1 MLFRRFSQKRGGV
14 VLTFYERFKFL
25 CEEKGVSPAQAAREN
40 GVTQQ
45 AASHWKTRG
54 SMPKSETLWKFV
66 SYFDTNIDFLLGKEG
81 AAVRYSFIPFG
92 SDISDA
98 PIEQQ
103 LLELGGIKALAEFH
117 FLSQEDK
124 REALKDINNFVE
136 FTLNKYKQEEA
147 VERAKELTEIPR
159 YRLQDP
165 PESPPAPAGDTDT
178 PTAQDAPEGPEK
190 GK

>member
-1 MLFRRFSQKRGGV
+1 M
-14 VLTFYERFKFL
+14 TFYERFKFL

-136 FTLNKYKQEEA
+136 FTLNKYKQKEA
-147 VERAKELTEIPR
+147 VEQTQELTEIPR
-159 YRLQDP
+159 YRRQ
-165 PESPPAPAGDTDT
+165 PPAEATLADGVADYHPTPPDT
-178 PTAQDAPEGPEK
+178 PEGAEE
-190 GK
+190 GE